1 MLATNDG
8 FEKKNIAILTANLL
22 HTSSFKS
29 HNSFHR
35 MTRKDGS
42 NFNLVQ
48 LRRIVELYSC
58 TFDKGCM
65 MSERE
70 RLKNPKLVDTE
81 FANKHLSSDFSDS
94 ESENLDVKFLRW
106 SKHDSAT
113 KIEVT
118 IDVEDRLLH
127 GKKP

>member
-1 MLATNDG
+1 
-8 FEKKNIAILTANLL
+8 
-22 HTSSFKS
+22 
-29 HNSFHR
+29 
-35 MTRKDGS
+35 
-42 NFNLVQ
+42 
-48 LRRIVELYSC
+48 
-58 TFDKGCM
+58 M

-118 IDVEDRLLH
+118 NDVEDRLLH